1 MEKYLRLLNPKTTN
15 FDAIGGG
22 NHGALTSQDVCV
34 ALSYARLTAVQSK
47 LLELYVLNT
56 NSMDHLK
63 VSAQAIHAA
72 FVISK
77 QAEMSPDHE
86 LSIFVALVEFCK
98 VPGEYK
104 PSVRNRAII
113 GGVSKDRVQ
122 RKLNTLIDDYK
133 KLFNTEIETISRKI
147 KYQFTDKNN

>member
-1 MEKYLRLLNPKTTN
+1 MEKYLRLLSPKTTN

-34 ALSYARLTAVQSK
+34 ALSYARLTTVQSK
-47 LLELYVLNT
+47 LLELYALNM
-56 NSMDHLK
+56 NSIDHVK
-63 VSAQAIHAA
+63 VSAQMIHAA
-72 FVISK
+72 FVISN
-77 QAEMSPDHE
+77 QAEMSSDHE
-86 LSIFVALVEFCK
+86 LSIFIALVELCK

-113 GGVSKDRVQ
+113 GGISKDRVQ

-133 KLFNTEIETISRKI
+133 KLFNSEIETISRKI